1 VIDKLFKPKL
11 TDKQMEVL
19 RYIIKNPN
27 QTENKIVIAFKGT
40 YARLSVRKTI
50 QYLSEN
56 KIIKVKKINSNQH
69 EIIPDPKNLL
79 TNLIQDLDNFEEKT
93 IILVNQLERV
103 INQRKTD
110 VDPDTIGTLYF
121 MYQHQILMYLLHA
134 LFVWPSAIKDD
145 ELLSSMYLTLFPKL
159 RNILNKVE
167 IKISTSNSKID
178 MRHSLIDNFFGL
190 TPDVLNEILDKSKKY
205 DINPEIEKVLDA
217 IWKNGKIFYSDIKH
231 RFEKN
236 IKQNNMANPEKWQEA
251 LSKWNNNNS
260 K

>member
-1 VIDKLFKPKL
+1 
-11 TDKQMEVL
+11 MEVL
-19 RYIIKNPN
+19 KYIIKNPN
-27 QTENKIVIAFKGT
+27 QTENKIVIAFKGI

-69 EIIPDPKNLL
+69 EIIPDSKNLL
-79 TNLIQDLDNFEEKT
+79 TNLMQDLDNFEEKT
-93 IILVNQLERV
+93 IILVTQLEKV
-103 INQRKTD
+103 INQRNIN
-110 VDPDTIGTLYF
+110 VDHDTIKTLYF
-121 MYQHQILMYLLHA
+121 IYQHQILMYLLHA

-167 IKISTSNSKID
+167 IKISLSNSKID
-178 MRHSLIDNFFGL
+178 MHRSLTDSFFGL
-190 TPDVLNEILDKSKKY
+190 TPHVLNEIVEKSHKY
-205 DINPEIEKVLDA
+205 DINPEIEKVLDV
-217 IWKNGKIFYSDIKH
+217 IWKNSKIFYPEIRH

-236 IKQNNMANPEKWQEA
+236 IKQNNMTTPETWKEV
-251 LSKWNNNNS
+251 LSKWNNNN

>member
-1 VIDKLFKPKL
+1 
-11 TDKQMEVL
+11 MEVL
-19 RYIIKNPN
+19 KYIIQNPN
-27 QTENKIVIAFKGT
+27 QTENKIVVAFKGT

-69 EIIPDPKNLL
+69 EIIPDSKNLL

-93 IILVNQLERV
+93 IILVYQLERV
-103 INQRKTD
+103 INQRNID
-110 VDPDTIGTLYF
+110 VDPDTIKILYF

-167 IKISTSNSKID
+167 IKISLSNSKID
-178 MRHSLIDNFFGL
+178 MRRSLTDNFFNL
-190 TPDVLNEILDKSKKY
+190 TPDVINEMLDKLKKY
-205 DINPEIEKVLDA
+205 DFNPEIEKVLDV
-217 IWKNGKIFYSDIKH
+217 IWKNSKIFYHDIDH
-231 RFEKN
+231 TFERN
-236 IKQNNMANPEKWQEA
+236 RKQDNNTSQVIPESWQEA
-251 LSKWNNNNS
+251 LNNWNNNKRVS
-260 K
+260 